1 MDQNEKEME
10 QDKNIMNPRWATDK
24 YVRDTLVGGITDL
37 KESEQA
43 LDHIKK
49 VGYAA
54 QTELRTG
61 AIELWNQRDVLNQG
75 VRHHNKIDHN
85 LTRA

>member
-10 QDKNIMNPRWATDK
+10 QDNNIMNPRRATDK

-43 LDHIKK
+43 IDHIKK

-54 QTELRTG
+54 
-61 AIELWNQRDVLNQG
+61 
-75 VRHHNKIDHN
+75 
-85 LTRA
+85 